1 MLSLVLAGV
10 LAVEATA
17 PPVVPVRTEQEQL
30 QADIDAINTR
40 LRLLDTNWPLPS
52 AVSLYVGIGLTGTGL
67 LGEGMLLL
75 TSVVIGIGSRGRSLP
90 VGLHV
95 GMLVVA
101 GVGLVLSAIGI
112 VTGVRAAGPAREE
125 RDRLT
130 EDRRR
135 LEDALRATK
144 RQPPMQ
150 LELPPVNGLLEYAG
164 TF

>member
-17 PPVVPVRTEQEQL
+17 PPPVPVRTEQEQL

-40 LRLLDTNWPLPS
+40 LRLLDTNWPIPS
-52 AVSLYVGIGLTGTGL
+52 AVSLYVGIGLASTGF
-67 LGEGMLLL
+67 LGEGMLLFTGAVL
-75 TSVVIGIGSRGRSLP
+75 GSRGRSLP

-101 GVGLVLSAIGI
+101 GLGLVLSAIGI

-125 RDRLT
+125 RERLT

-135 LEDALRATK
+135 LEDALRASK
-144 RQPPMQ
+144 RQSPMQ
-150 LELPPVNGLLEYAG
+150 LELPPASLLLQYAG